1 MIRYV
6 DRPVSELRTGDR
18 FTFTDETDMHTCAGP
33 YSESETVGS
42 GTVAVEDSA
51 VVIDVASPDQTV
63 LVEVEIV
70 RVNVTLRLEVDAKA
84 WAREYAIEPET
95 AAAVRRDVG
104 YYFDPVNLVP
114 DHLKGIVGIKGTDTA
129 LDPVGKP

>member
-1 MIRYV
+1 MIRYI

-18 FTFTDETDMHTCAGP
+18 FTLTDETDMHTCAGP
-33 YSESETVGS
+33 YSENETVGS

-63 LVEVEIV
+63 LVEVEII
-70 RVNVTLRLEVDAKA
+70 RVNVTLRLEVDAKR
-84 WAREYAIEPET
+84 WAREFSFGPET
-95 AAAVRRDVG
+95 AAAVARDVRG
-104 YYFDPVNLVP
+104 YFDPTGLIP
-114 DHLKGIVGIKGTDTA
+114 PHLKDIVGIKGTDTA

>member
-1 MIRYV
+1 MIRYI

-63 LVEVEIV
+63 LVAVEII
-70 RVNVTLRLEVDAKA
+70 RVNVTLRLEVDAKR
-84 WAREYAIEPET
+84 WAREFSFGSET
-95 AAAVRRDVG
+95 AAAVADDVRS
-104 YYFDPVNLVP
+104 YFDPTGLIP
-114 DHLKGIVGIKGTDTA
+114 PHLKGIVGIKDTDTA
-129 LDPVGKP
+129 LDPVGK